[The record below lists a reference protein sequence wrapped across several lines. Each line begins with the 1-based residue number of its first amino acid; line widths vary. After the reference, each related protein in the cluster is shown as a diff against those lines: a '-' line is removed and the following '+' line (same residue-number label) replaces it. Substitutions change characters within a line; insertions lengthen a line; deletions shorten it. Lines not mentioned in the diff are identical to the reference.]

1 MSRKY
6 TSKSKIRFTSISE
19 KYQVDR
25 ACKSKISELHSNL
38 ITYVVN
44 HFKDTKRYKQ
54 QVVDV
59 LNIMTYAVYSGDLL
73 SPDWRMSNPLENIP
87 EMEDGLIEETLGD
100 IYLTVDSI
108 EWDVKPTDGS
118 FEDSDSK
125 PISTPQKVSSSTNL
139 EKKKVQSSTSRPVNR
154 RAVNPTPK
162 QDLYIQ
168 SPVVPRFDYTKA
180 WIQGHEGA
188 DNLVIYTTLPE
199 IPTRQNEI
207 SCTTD
212 VTKMSYSELM
222 NLYPNTVIHTR
233 APILYEHIDGLD
245 YEEDIGVLLPIEGY
259 TREQLVDNIIRYPHF
274 YKLVRE
280 VGDEIYSFYTH
291 IELDEKLYGILD
303 VWDTLPDTKKIP
315 RQKEFVKEYVVRKYL
330 LDLTLKKTKYKYPLF
345 GSLDPFLTLF
355 MPADSYT
362 ARGYK
367 DTENLARQC
376 VLSRVHYKLSRNPI
390 IRRLD
395 NDQLHI

>member
-6 TSKSKIRFTSISE
+6 TNKNKIKFTSISE

-38 ITYVVN
+38 ITYVVG

-59 LNIMTYAVYSGDLL
+59 LNIITYAVYSGDLL
-73 SPDWRMSNPLENIP
+73 SFNWKMNNPLENIP
-87 EMEDGLIEETLGD
+87 ELEDGLVEETIGD
-100 IYLTVDSI
+100 IFLTVDAI

-118 FEDSDSK
+118 FEEQPVPSAPK
-125 PISTPQKVSSSTNL
+125 EQKTSVT
-139 EKKKVQSSTSRPVNR
+139 ETTKKKAVPVSRPTSKK
-154 RAVNPTPK
+154 AVNPTPK

-168 SPVVPRFDYTKA
+168 SPIVPRFDYSKV

-233 APILYEHIDGLD
+233 APVLYEHIDGLD
-245 YEEDIGVLLPIEGY
+245 YEEDIGVLLPIDGY
-259 TREQLVDNIIRYPHF
+259 TRDQLVDNIIRYPHF

-291 IELDEKLYGILD
+291 IEIDGELKGILD
-303 VWDTLPDTKKIP
+303 VWDSLPDTKRIP

-330 LDLTLKKTKYKYPLF
+330 LDLTLKETKYKYPMF

-362 ARGYK
+362 DRGYR

-376 VLSRVHYKLSRNPI
+376 VVSRVRYKLTRNPI

-395 NDQLHI
+395 NAELHI

>member
-6 TSKSKIRFTSISE
+6 TNKNKIKFTSISE

-25 ACKSKISELHSNL
+25 MCKSKISELHSTL
-38 ITYVVN
+38 ITYVVG

-54 QVVDV
+54 QVVDA
-59 LNIMTYAVYSGDLL
+59 LNLMTYAVYSGDIL
-73 SPDWRMSNPLENIP
+73 SPSWKMSSPLENIP
-87 EMEDGLIEETLGD
+87 EMEDGQVEEILGD
-100 IYLTVDSI
+100 VFLTVDAI
-108 EWDVKPTDGS
+108 DWDVKPV
-118 FEDSDSK
+118 DSSVDEPAAPSPK
-125 PISTPQKVSSSTNL
+125 VQKTSVTSAT
-139 EKKKVQSSTSRPVNR
+139 KKKVAPAIKPVNR

-168 SPVVPRFDYTKA
+168 SPVVPRFDYSKA

-233 APILYEHIDGLD
+233 APVLYEHIDGLD
-245 YEEDIGVLLPIEGY
+245 YEDDIGVLLPIEGY
-259 TREQLVDNIIRYPHF
+259 TREELVDNIIRYPHF

-291 IELDEKLYGILD
+291 IEIDGELKGILD
-303 VWDTLPDTKKIP
+303 VWDSLPDTKRIP

-330 LDLTLKKTKYKYPLF
+330 LDLTLRDVKYRYPMF

-362 ARGYK
+362 ARGYT

-376 VLSRVHYKLSRNPI
+376 VVSRVRYKLSRNPI